1 MVECGDDDIVSYLAV
16 VAYEY
21 ASMVLEM
28 AAGIDEYVFAYRY
41 VFPEVGVE
49 WREQPLRG
57 GVGLVEK

>member
-1 MVECGDDDIVSYLAV
+1 MIESGENDIVSYLAV

-21 ASMVLEM
+21 AAMVLEM

-49 WREQPLRG
+49 WREHPQRG
-57 GVGLVEK
+57 GDGLDEK